1 MNVINF
7 LNGGYKENA
16 SSLLLLSLIL
26 NSKNIIRCFKHGIN
40 LTYSLLYLIIEPM
53 FNFFNRLLID
63 LGGLNATNITKITFI
78 SFC

>member
-1 MNVINF
+1 
-7 LNGGYKENA
+7 
-16 SSLLLLSLIL
+16 
-26 NSKNIIRCFKHGIN
+26 
-40 LTYSLLYLIIEPM
+40 LIIEPM